1 MKRYNVITKKKL
13 NKQTHIFFLKN
24 HICFNFLVNINYIK
38 STINHKKIDILKEK
52 IPKKIRLSARAS
64 IAQLV

>member
-13 NKQTHIFFLKN
+13 NKQTHIFFFKN

-38 STINHKKIDILKEK
+38 STINHKKIDILKER
-52 IPKKIRLSARAS
+52 IPKQS
-64 IAQLV
+64 

>member
-38 STINHKKIDILKEK
+38 STINHKKIDILKER
-52 IPKKIRLSARAS
+52 IPKQS
-64 IAQLV
+64 

>member
-13 NKQTHIFFLKN
+13 NKQTHIFFFKN

-52 IPKKIRLSARAS
+52 IPKKVRLSARAS